1 MDIAV
6 MRRVVCLFGG
16 IWSCKLQ
23 LARSDGDASRRVT
36 ATPTEGDGD
45 ASRQVSVSARGRGG
59 APDSRLSVS
68 NININNTTTNRN

>member
-45 ASRQVSVSARGRGG
+45 ASRQVSARGRGG